1 MKKRL
6 AAILRFLF
14 SFRGREGN
22 AAYILYY
29 VLLVALGR
37 FYLHVQDK
45 MGYDFAETTAGNAV
59 MAAGSVALLTGAA
72 VLTRRTHDMGLSG
85 LWALALVGLPALL
98 PLDVLPWLYCAIAAF
113 MPGQKDV
120 NRFGPPPR
128 GVKGFI
134 LDRRLTALGKAF
146 AKGELSAEDFNA
158 RRAALLNPPRPAA
171 SAT

>member
-6 AAILRFLF
+6 AAVLRFLF

-85 LWALALVGLPALL
+85 LWALALVGIPALL
-98 PLDVLPWLYCAIAAF
+98 PLDVLPWFYCVVAALV
-113 MPGQKDV
+113 PGQRDA

-128 GVKGFI
+128 GVQGFI
-134 LDRRLTALGKAF
+134 LDRRLAALGREFARGAF
-146 AKGELSAEDFNA
+146 SADEFNA
-158 RRAALLNPPRPAA
+158 KRSDLINPLRKEKA
-171 SAT
+171 